1 MNFLIHP
8 ITIHFPIAFYFLE
21 LILLLIWAAKNDS
34 TFLRFASFMF
44 KAAFIGMIIAI
55 AAGLYD
61 VGGFEHIQ
69 GRVKTHFIW
78 ALSVLGL
85 QTLRAIFW
93 RIGKPEQSHYRA
105 TQILFS
111 AAAFILVTITAYFG
125 GLLVYGN

>member
-8 ITIHFPIAFYFLE
+8 IAIHYPIAFYFLE
-21 LILLLIWAAKNDS
+21 LLLLLIWMFKNDPKY
-34 TFLRFASFMF
+34 LQFASFAF
-44 KAAFIGMIIAI
+44 KAAFIGMIIAM

-61 VGGFEHIQ
+61 VNGFENIQ

-78 ALSVLGL
+78 ALSVLSI

-93 RIGKPEQSHYRA
+93 RFGKPEQAHYRA

-111 AAAFILVTITAYFG
+111 AAGFILVTITAYFG

>member
-1 MNFLIHP
+1 MNLLIHP
-8 ITIHFPIAFYFLE
+8 IAVHFPIAFYFLE
-21 LILLLIWAAKNDS
+21 LILLLIWAKKNDPIY
-34 TFLRFASFMF
+34 LRFASFVF
-44 KAAFIGMIIAI
+44 KAAFIGMIAAI

-78 ALSVLGL
+78 ALSVLAL

-93 RIGKPEQSHYRA
+93 RIGKQEQNHYRA

-111 AAAFILVTITAYFG
+111 AAGFILITITAYFG

>member
-1 MNFLIHP
+1 MNLLIHP
-8 ITIHFPIAFYFLE
+8 MTIHYPIAFYFLE
-21 LILLLIWAAKNDS
+21 LLLLLIWAAKNDPIY
-34 TFLRFASFMF
+34 LRFASFIF
-44 KAAFIGMIIAI
+44 KVGFIGMIAAI

-78 ALSVLGL
+78 ALSVLGI

-93 RIGKPEQSHYRA
+93 KVGKPEQGHYRA

-111 AAAFILVTITAYFG
+111 LAGFILITITAYFG